1 MPDYKESFGLE
12 VKKAQTKYTS
22 GEELKLTL
30 EANPG
35 RITASM
41 YSHTVEFNEEE
52 AQYLHKG
59 LIEAMKVAGYYSG
72 EIA

>member
-1 MPDYKESFGLE
+1 MAGYKEFFGME
-12 VKKAQTKYTS
+12 VKKAQATYTS

-41 YSHTVEFNEEE
+41 YSHSVELNEEE

-59 LIEAMKVAGYYSG
+59 LIEAMKVAGYYTG